1 MRLLLVIAISISVV
15 FSMSHTTSGLV
26 ELPQDGKHKQIAF
39 NGYAF
44 QLLYPKQNGS
54 CTWRCS
60 AQCGL
65 LLNTTVDC
73 DGAVQF
79 ESFGNKTDVH
89 DFNKAC
95 HSIIG
100 PKELAPP
107 NDAQPAPSAFDM
119 DDDVASDALK
129 EILTGKIGLKIE
141 TAEIIVHDNEFTCL
155 VDIIDCK
162 ESDFE
167 QMGFPKGGR
176 KRIMRKLMT
185 FAKAN
190 GVGSNGGNKDGNK
203 AGNGDNVLE
212 QLVQILTKQNDKK
225 NVNPVEGDKNVVVQ
239 KQQKL
244 WSKQGNRKCYL
255 GKITKL
261 EIYAYNGL
269 CLRIIML
276 SLETQDASMIRK
288 TLFEKTRCGAM
299 DRVRCSFE
307 NNEWKHSNMTAVR
320 QTIVLLDDMKVV
332 QIVSEEQYGDKYT
345 DWQCTFRRNQI
356 SGFMYA
362 QKTLDDAKTVWK
374 WMRKTREYGL
384 CWATYANATKDS
396 TAARLGL
403 ISSQPPDWAKFMA
416 WKQSKPEIYKP
427 MPSKQ

>member
-100 PKELAPP
+100 PKELAFRGFKE
-107 NDAQPAPSAFDM
+107 ALT
-119 DDDVASDALK
+119 SD
-129 EILTGKIGLKIE
+129 
-141 TAEIIVHDNEFTCL
+141 H
-155 VDIIDCK
+155 
-162 ESDFE
+162 
-167 QMGFPKGGR
+167 R
-176 KRIMRKLMT
+176 
-185 FAKAN
+185 
-190 GVGSNGGNKDGNK
+190 
-203 AGNGDNVLE
+203 
-212 QLVQILTKQNDKK
+212 
-225 NVNPVEGDKNVVVQ
+225 GDKNVVVQ

-276 SLETQDASMIRK
+276 SLETQEASKIRK
-288 TLFEKTRCGAM
+288 
-299 DRVRCSFE
+299 
-307 NNEWKHSNMTAVR
+307 
-320 QTIVLLDDMKVV
+320 
-332 QIVSEEQYGDKYT
+332 
-345 DWQCTFRRNQI
+345 
-356 SGFMYA
+356 
-362 QKTLDDAKTVWK
+362 
-374 WMRKTREYGL
+374 
-384 CWATYANATKDS
+384 
-396 TAARLGL
+396 
-403 ISSQPPDWAKFMA
+403 KF
-416 WKQSKPEIYKP
+416 
-427 MPSKQ
+427 

>member
-100 PKELAPP
+100 PKELAFRGFKEALTQTIRANNGKDTAHHYFELTRRAHPYWVQYVKGFNTWKGHIYKIKGEYGAP
-107 NDAQPAPSAFDM
+107 KTPADPASIESAMNEHEEYKNNWWGFQLETNDQFIQQVIYPA
-119 DDDVASDALK
+119 
-129 EILTGKIGLKIE
+129 
-141 TAEIIVHDNEFTCL
+141 
-155 VDIIDCK
+155 
-162 ESDFE
+162 
-167 QMGFPKGGR
+167 
-176 KRIMRKLMT
+176 
-185 FAKAN
+185 
-190 GVGSNGGNKDGNK
+190 
-203 AGNGDNVLE
+203 
-212 QLVQILTKQNDKK
+212 
-225 NVNPVEGDKNVVVQ
+225 GDKNVVQ

-288 TLFEKTRCGAM
+288 KLFDKTRCGAM

-307 NNEWKHSNMTAVR
+307 
-320 QTIVLLDDMKVV
+320 
-332 QIVSEEQYGDKYT
+332 
-345 DWQCTFRRNQI
+345 
-356 SGFMYA
+356 
-362 QKTLDDAKTVWK
+362 
-374 WMRKTREYGL
+374 
-384 CWATYANATKDS
+384 
-396 TAARLGL
+396 
-403 ISSQPPDWAKFMA
+403 
-416 WKQSKPEIYKP
+416 
-427 MPSKQ
+427 

>member
-79 ESFGNKTDVH
+79 ESFGNKTD
-89 DFNKAC
+89 
-95 HSIIG
+95 
-100 PKELAPP
+100 
-107 NDAQPAPSAFDM
+107 
-119 DDDVASDALK
+119 
-129 EILTGKIGLKIE
+129 
-141 TAEIIVHDNEFTCL
+141 
-155 VDIIDCK
+155 
-162 ESDFE
+162 
-167 QMGFPKGGR
+167 
-176 KRIMRKLMT
+176 
-185 FAKAN
+185 
-190 GVGSNGGNKDGNK
+190 
-203 AGNGDNVLE
+203 
-212 QLVQILTKQNDKK
+212 VQILTKQNDKK

-307 NNEWKHSNMTAVR
+307 
-320 QTIVLLDDMKVV
+320 
-332 QIVSEEQYGDKYT
+332 
-345 DWQCTFRRNQI
+345 
-356 SGFMYA
+356 
-362 QKTLDDAKTVWK
+362 
-374 WMRKTREYGL
+374 
-384 CWATYANATKDS
+384 
-396 TAARLGL
+396 
-403 ISSQPPDWAKFMA
+403 
-416 WKQSKPEIYKP
+416 
-427 MPSKQ
+427 